1 MISHK
6 ISYEE
11 GLPIIQKIKKK
22 HHHLK
27 LLREIYDDYK
37 HKLPGHFDREF
48 QTHMSKARTTMSMLK
63 ALDDSYIRASL
74 AQTNIPVLPTNSG
87 A

>member
-11 GLPIIQKIKKK
+11 GLPIIQKVKKK

-37 HKLPGHFDREF
+37 HKLPGHFDRDF
-48 QTHMSKARTTMSMLK
+48 QTHMSKARTTISMLK
-63 ALDDSYIRASL
+63 ALDGFIYQSISSSDEHPGF
-74 AQTNIPVLPTNSG
+74 TN
-87 A
+87 

>member
-6 ISYEE
+6 TSYEE
-11 GLPIIQKIKKK
+11 GLPIIQKVKKK

-48 QTHMSKARTTMSMLK
+48 QTYMGKVRTIMFMLK
-63 ALDDSYIRASL
+63 ALDEFICQSISSSDEYPGF
-74 AQTNIPVLPTNSG
+74 TN
-87 A
+87 